1 MFHFS
6 VYTELSCVRAIDT
19 ELLHMYVCVYVYVYV
34 CVYVYVYVYVYVC
47 VYVYV
52 YVCARTCTYE
62 SHSVFV
68 AEGSQKLIYNRHQ
81 SRDITFLLLNIL
93 FTVITVIS
101 GESWRYLK
109 VDSKYSFGS
118 CDFSKK

>member
-1 MFHFS
+1 MRIYGMFHFS

-34 CVYVYVYVYVYVC
+34 CVYVYVYV
-47 VYVYV
+47 
-52 YVCARTCTYE
+52 CARTCTYE

-68 AEGSQKLIYNRHQ
+68 PEGSQKLIYNRHQ

-109 VDSKYSFGS
+109 VDSKYSFG
-118 CDFSKK
+118 CCNFLKK